1 MPQTAAIVPAKA
13 VSPDKGS
20 TIDLYLGDFL
30 ISPVPLE
37 MSLNWCSHA
46 CHVCFANLGNP
57 ERKANAPAIMAQL
70 ARVDKGKGLDS
81 LLMRSGYPVLISNRV
96 DPFANSNYKQALPI
110 METMTEQGIPFTIQT
125 RGGRGIDDVLSFAPP
140 SVWYVTICTLD
151 DALRKELEPGAPTT
165 ESRFDLIRQLKEAG
179 HRVVLGLNPAVPEWC
194 PEPAA
199 LLERAKAAGAEGV
212 WTDPLH
218 LSKRLADRISD
229 KGKAAV
235 TLPLIQRSQLRR
247 LAPEDERC
255 AQAVI
260 DAATALGMP
269 SYSVGQWKPSAFFEP
284 FTETYGAECLFP
296 TTQDFLNACW
306 EHLDHGDVLT
316 FDDFAEFFCPWL
328 PEGKW
333 PISRYI
339 AAKFHDFLN
348 ENRVPSSMTYREL
361 LAIVWSE
368 PRFSQCLA
376 RLPCF
381 AYAGQRTADG
391 KGWVKFVDERGLPF
405 LVFNRDEKGFDD
417 YFAPAEV
424 VPDIHG
430 IAGESEVN
438 ILIPIDA

>member
-1 MPQTAAIVPAKA
+1 MPQVSTAPAKA
-13 VSPDKGS
+13 EASDSGS
-20 TIDLYLGDFL
+20 KIDLYLGDFL

-37 MSLNWCSHA
+37 LSLNWCSHA

-57 ERKANAPAIMAQL
+57 NRKANVPAIMSQL
-70 ARVDKGKGLDS
+70 GRVQHGRGLES

-96 DPFANSNYKQALPI
+96 DPFANSNYKQAVPI
-110 METMTEQGIPFTIQT
+110 METMTAAGIQYTIQT

-140 SVWYVTICTLD
+140 SVWYVSICTLD
-151 DALRKELEPGAPTT
+151 DAVRKELEPGAPST
-165 ESRFDLIRQLKEAG
+165 ESRFELIQQLREAG

-194 PEPAA
+194 PEPAS

-218 LSKRLADRISD
+218 LSKRLADRIGD
-229 KGKAAV
+229 KGRAAV
-235 TLPLIQRSQLRR
+235 TLPLLGRSQLRR

-260 DAATALGMP
+260 EAAAALGMP
-269 SYSVGQWKPSAFFEP
+269 SYSVGQWEKSAFFDP
-284 FTETYGAECLFP
+284 FLDVYGAECLFP
-296 TTQDFLNACW
+296 TAQDFLNACW
-306 EHLDHGDVLT
+306 TNLEHGDVLT
-316 FDDFAEFFCPWL
+316 FEDFAAFFVPWL

-368 PRFSQCLA
+368 PRFGQCLA

-391 KGWVKFVDERGLPF
+391 KGWVKYVDENGLPF
-405 LVFNRDEKGFDD
+405 LIFSRDECGFDD
-417 YFAPAEV
+417 YFASAEI

-430 IAGESEVN
+430 IAGEEAVN
-438 ILIPIDA
+438 IILPN